1 MIFVKDSEDRYV
13 RVDGGVP
20 VTWEVRDLDR
30 GVGGRYEV
38 RVNGG
43 PGAGLRAYNDVQE
56 ARTALADLIAVV
68 ASKVHQL

>member
-1 MIFVKDSEDRYV
+1 MIFVKDNEDRYV

-30 GVGGRYEV
+30 AAGGRYEV

-43 PGAGLRAYNDVQE
+43 PGAQLRTYNDVQQ